1 MVGDGVVVEL
11 VVGGDEVDGKIGGV
25 DGNDASVV
33 VVADDVVDD
42 SDELVDDSIV
52 MGRIVSVGDPLLVLP
67 SALI

>member
-11 VVGGDEVDGKIGGV
+11 VVGGDEVDGKLGGV

-42 SDELVDDSIV
+42 SDELVDGSIV

>member
-11 VVGGDEVDGKIGGV
+11 VVGGDEVDGKLGGV
-25 DGNDASVV
+25 DGNDASV
-33 VVADDVVDD
+33 VVDD